1 MPLAGKDPRYFQISF
16 QLLLLL
22 YGNFWLDWTHAP
34 RYYLIYVAASVFFF
48 LMAELAWGVF
58 KKQIPPL
65 LQRLHAGWPSVVIS
79 SLGLCL
85 LLRTHRWE
93 IAVLASGITVWS
105 KYLIRFDGRHVFN
118 PSAIG
123 IAATIILT
131 GQAWFSPGQW
141 GSGAMI
147 FFLVVLTGLT
157 LVSRVHRAG
166 IGLVF
171 LGTFLSLLFARQRLY
186 LHWPLDFFL
195 HSVSTGSLL
204 VFSFFMITDPKTI
217 PDCSLPRI
225 IWAIVVAALAFYL
238 ATFRFVQ
245 GAPLWA
251 LVLLQPLVPLL
262 NRIFQGMAFR
272 WKPEVAQTN
281 AHSFLINKTELS

>member
-1 MPLAGKDPRYFQISF
+1 MLSAGKDPRYFQISF

-22 YGNFWLDWTHAP
+22 YGSFWLDWNHAP
-34 RYYLIYVAASVFFF
+34 RFYLIYFAASAAFF
-48 LMAELAWGVF
+48 LMAESAWGVL
-58 KKQIPPL
+58 KKQLPPL
-65 LQRLHAGWPSVVIS
+65 SERLRMGWPSVVIS

-93 IAVLASGITVWS
+93 VAVLASAITVLS

-118 PSAIG
+118 PSALG
-123 IAATIILT
+123 IAATITLS

-147 FFLVVLTGLT
+147 FFLVLLTGLT
-157 LVSRVHRAG
+157 LVGRIHRAG

-171 LGTFLSLLFARQRLY
+171 LGAFMLFLFLRQMVY
-186 LHWPLDFFL
+186 LRWPADFLL

-217 PDCSLPRI
+217 PDRSIPRFL
-225 IWAIVVAALAFYL
+225 WAIAVAALAFYL

-251 LVLLQPLVPLL
+251 LVVLQPLVPML
-262 NRIFQGMAFR
+262 NRMFRGTAFR
-272 WKPEVAQTN
+272 WNPVVPKTSTQ
-281 AHSFLINKTELS
+281 SFFINKTELS

>member
-22 YGNFWLDWTHAP
+22 YGSFWLDWNHAP
-34 RYYLIYVAASVFFF
+34 RYYLIYFAASAAFF
-48 LMAELAWGVF
+48 LTAESLRAKF
-58 KKQIPPL
+58 KDQLPL
-65 LQRLHAGWPSVVIS
+65 LSERLRVGWPSVVIS

-93 IAVLASGITVWS
+93 VAVLASGITVFS
-105 KYLIRFDGRHVFN
+105 KYLILFDGRHVFN
-118 PSAIG
+118 PSALG

-147 FFLVVLTGLT
+147 FSLVLLTGLT
-157 LVSRVHRAG
+157 LVGRIHRAG

-171 LGTFLSLLFARQRLY
+171 LGAFMLFLFLRQIVY
-186 LHWPLDFFL
+186 LRWPADFFL
-195 HSVSTGSLL
+195 HSLSTGSLL

-217 PDCSLPRI
+217 PDRRLPRI
-225 IWAIVVAALAFYL
+225 IWTIAVAVLAFYL

-251 LVLLQPLVPLL
+251 LVVLQPLVPML
-262 NRIFQGMAFR
+262 NRMFR
-272 WKPEVAQTN
+272 GTAYRWRPEVAQTN